1 MDKRWIVVLLA
12 VTVVFL
18 GIRGEGKEAT
28 PTVPSFSSP
37 ETTVPVTSESKE
49 TVEFPYVLRG
59 TGLIAEHLAQYE
71 GEFLENDSREPVS
84 GVAALMV
91 YNPGSHGVYQ
101 VTVQLLQG
109 DAILTFEIACLPPH
123 SRVLV
128 LERDA
133 RPYSRADVT
142 ACECLSFSADDF
154 ALREDRV
161 ELREEDG
168 RIVLKNTSGE
178 TLTGLAVVYKQ
189 FAPKGKFYLGG
200 AAKRCEIG
208 ILQPGES
215 MAVMPYGYVFGYSHV
230 LAVEFEQEKAAAE
243 QPPF

>member
-28 PTVPSFSSP
+28 HTVPSFSSP

-128 LERDA
+128 LEKDA
-133 RPYSRADVT
+133 KPYSRQSVQS
-142 ACECLSFSADDF
+142 CLCLSFS
-154 ALREDRV
+154 RENFGV
-161 ELREEDG
+161 QGEKVSLREENDSL
-168 RIVLKNTSGE
+168 ILKNISGK
-178 TLTGLAVVYKQ
+178 TLPAVVVIYKQ
-189 FAPKGKFYLGG
+189 YAPQGKFYLGG
-200 AAKRCEIG
+200 AVDRCEIG
-208 ILQPGES
+208 VLEPEES
-215 MAVMPYGYVFGYSHV
+215 VAVMPYGYAPGYSHV
-230 LAVEFEQEKAAAE
+230 LAITTGEDSGE
-243 QPPF
+243 

>member
-28 PTVPSFSSP
+28 HTVPSFSSP

-128 LERDA
+128 LEKDA
-133 RPYSRADVT
+133 IPYSRQSVQS
-142 ACECLSFSADDF
+142 CLCLSFS
-154 ALREDRV
+154 RENFGV
-161 ELREEDG
+161 QGEKVSLREENG
-168 RIVLKNTSGE
+168 SLILKNISGK
-178 TLTGLAVVYKQ
+178 TLPAVVVIYKQ
-189 FAPKGKFYLGG
+189 YAPQGKFYLGG
-200 AAKRCEIG
+200 AVDRCEIG
-208 ILQPGES
+208 VLEPEES
-215 MAVMPYGYVFGYSHV
+215 VAVMPYGYAPGYSHV
-230 LAVEFEQEKAAAE
+230 LAITTGEDSGE
-243 QPPF
+243 

>member
-28 PTVPSFSSP
+28 HTVPSFSSP

-109 DAILTFEIACLPPH
+109 DAVLTFEIACLPPH

-154 ALREDRV
+154 ALREDSV
-161 ELREEDG
+161 ELRE
-168 RIVLKNTSGE
+168 
-178 TLTGLAVVYKQ
+178 
-189 FAPKGKFYLGG
+189 
-200 AAKRCEIG
+200 
-208 ILQPGES
+208 
-215 MAVMPYGYVFGYSHV
+215 
-230 LAVEFEQEKAAAE
+230 
-243 QPPF
+243 

>member
-1 MDKRWIVVLLA
+1 MVDKRWIVLVLA
-12 VTVVFL
+12 AAVVFL

-28 PTVPSFSSP
+28 PTLPSFSEP
-37 ETTVPVTSESKE
+37 ETTESVTQ
-49 TVEFPYVLRG
+49 TRPQAVEFPCVLRG

-101 VTVQLLQG
+101 ATVQLRQG
-109 DAILTFEIACLPPH
+109 EEVLTFEIACLPPH

-133 RPYSRADVT
+133 KPFSREDVQS
-142 ACECLSFSADDF
+142 CECLFFSQEPF
-154 ALREDRV
+154 GWQGEKIALRE
-161 ELREEDG
+161 ENG
-168 RIVLKNTSGE
+168 RLILKNISGE
-178 TLTGLAVVYKQ
+178 TLEGVSVVYKQ
-189 FAPKGKFYLGG
+189 FAPEGKFYLGG

-208 ILQPGES
+208 ALQPEES
-215 MAVMPYGYVFGYSHV
+215 MAVMPYGYVPGYSHV
-230 LAVEFEQEKAAAE
+230 LAVEWGE
-243 QPPF
+243 

>member
-28 PTVPSFSSP
+28 HTVPSFSSP

-109 DAILTFEIACLPPH
+109 EAVLTFEIACLPPH

-128 LERDA
+128 LEKDA
-133 RPYSRADVT
+133 KPYSRQSVQS
-142 ACECLSFSADDF
+142 CLCLSFS
-154 ALREDRV
+154 RENFGV
-161 ELREEDG
+161 QGEKVSLREENG
-168 RIVLKNTSGE
+168 SLILKNISGK
-178 TLTGLAVVYKQ
+178 TLPAVVVIYKQ
-189 FAPKGKFYLGG
+189 YAPQGKFYLGG
-200 AAKRCEIG
+200 AVDRCEIG
-208 ILQPGES
+208 VLEPEES
-215 MAVMPYGYVFGYSHV
+215 VAVMPYGYAPGYSHV
-230 LAVEFEQEKAAAE
+230 LAITTGEDSGE
-243 QPPF
+243 

>member
-28 PTVPSFSSP
+28 HTVPSFSSP

-71 GEFLENDSREPVS
+71 GEFLENDSRKPVS

-109 DAILTFEIACLPPH
+109 EAVLTFEIACLPPH

-128 LERDA
+128 LEKDA
-133 RPYSRADVT
+133 KPYSRQSVQS
-142 ACECLSFSADDF
+142 CLCLSFS
-154 ALREDRV
+154 RENFGV
-161 ELREEDG
+161 QGEKVSLREENG
-168 RIVLKNTSGE
+168 SLILKNISGK
-178 TLTGLAVVYKQ
+178 TLPAVVVIYKQ
-189 FAPKGKFYLGG
+189 YAPQGKFYLGG
-200 AAKRCEIG
+200 AVDRCEIG
-208 ILQPGES
+208 VLEPEES
-215 MAVMPYGYVFGYSHV
+215 VAVMPYGYAPGYSHV
-230 LAVEFEQEKAAAE
+230 LAITTGEDSGE
-243 QPPF
+243 